1 MTTKALSRLGTT
13 LDCKQNKI
21 ENLENPP
28 SAILAA
34 WQLTSTSVGAQSTTL
49 SCNGCPNGRTGNPLV
64 THPSHKSRECHVLTL
79 GQGDVGQLG
88 LGEDIYERK
97 RPALVPLPD
106 AVKGK
111 IVEAVAGGMHTVCLS
126 STGEVIAIV
135 ISLSCFSFT
144 PAFKVSQCSP
154 RPNR

>member
-1 MTTKALSRLGTT
+1 M
-13 LDCKQNKI
+13 
-21 ENLENPP
+21 
-28 SAILAA
+28 
-34 WQLTSTSVGAQSTTL
+34 
-49 SCNGCPNGRTGNPLV
+49 

-135 ISLSCFSFT
+135 ISLFCFSIT